1 MKADKEQAERLHRF
15 SHDLRNRLIGLQQVL
30 MQFSQQP
37 TEEERAELIH
47 FGEQQYFKALREVE
61 GLLDD
66 FAVERGTAT
75 PELVPVPLSPLVHKH
90 IELMQHRFLRKRQP
104 LELDLSDDLTVLADP
119 RMLGDI
125 LDALLSNASKFS
137 AQGSPIVITTST
149 AEGTAIL
156 EIRDLGTGLSAYD
169 LEQLFVRFALLSNK
183 PTDGEAQGRSSLAR
197 VRELALAQCGSLVA
211 RSDGAGSGC
220 TFTLRMPLAI

>member
-30 MQFSQQP
+30 MQFGQQP
-37 TEEERAELIH
+37 AEEERQELIH

-61 GLLDD
+61 SLLDD

-75 PELVPVPLSPLVHKH
+75 PELAPVALSPLVHKH

-137 AQGSPIVITTST
+137 AQASPIVITTT
-149 AEGTAIL
+149 ADEGHAIV
-156 EIRDLGTGLSAYD
+156 EIRDLGTGLSETD
-169 LEQLFVRFALLSNK
+169 LEQVFARFALLSNR

-197 VRELALAQCGSLVA
+197 VRDQALAHRGSLVA
-211 RSDGAGSGC
+211 KSAGTGQGC
-220 TFTLRMPLAI
+220 TFTLRMPLAD